1 MTLSVLSA
9 STEQQILNRS
19 VDNALPFLGQTYF
32 QEAGKMKKPR
42 ILLLAALLLLTLG
55 GCGSDSSGAAS
66 RQESS
71 ASASSAAE
79 SSEAAVSDVVSAAVS
94 GSESDKT
101 SSVESSREASGETG
115 TYQMISQ
122 QEAAELLRTK
132 SGYVLLDVRTTDEFA
147 QGHIPG
153 AVCIPNETITD
164 RPPAQLPDFSRM
176 ILVYCRSGRRS
187 KEAASKLAGM
197 GYTHVLEFGGII
209 DWQGEVV
216 TDS

>member
-42 ILLLAALLLLTLG
+42 ILFLAALLLLTLG

-79 SSEAAVSDVVSAAVS
+79 SSEAAVSAAVS

-115 TYQMISQ
+115 AYQMISQ